1 MVSKTQIRNA
11 TTKNESLVSLSCI
24 NKIWNF
30 SLEIGN
36 PNEFRVEFKPSGV
49 KKKTKILN
57 TNMPIKLVV
66 NIFKYESRTSKDL
79 KSPDK

>member
-1 MVSKTQIRNA
+1 MVSKTQIIKA
-11 TTKNESLVSLSCI
+11 TRKKEASVSLSCT
-24 NKIWNF
+24 NNIWNF

-49 KKKTKILN
+49 RKKTKILN

-66 NIFKYESRTSKDL
+66 NIFKYESRTSRDL